1 MEAVAAQAVLLI
13 IFVGNGI
20 GVCLGGHGLVESGV
34 KDDDHRD
41 LFAEDLAAG
50 AHGDEAG
57 GVVQRGEVREV
68 VDGLHDLVVNQHRLG
83 EFFSAVDAAV
93 ADGRN
98 FRDVVNNL
106 VLAGGQQVHNLGKS
120 LGMGREVGF
129 VFDFGAGGELVAD
142 KAAGSDPFA
151 VALGNDLFILHIDE
165 LILHRGAA
173 RVDDKNLHG
182 SLEPPLTFCTVREK
196 NAAKRRYFLTGIF
209 LSSIIL
215 YNFQKFK
222 WK

>member
-1 MEAVAAQAVLLI
+1 MDWKDLLKRRESCRVYRDQPVPRTVLDLSLI
-13 IFVGNGI
+13 HIY
-20 GVCLGGHGLVESGV
+20 
-34 KDDDHRD
+34 
-41 LFAEDLAAG
+41 
-50 AHGDEAG
+50 
-57 GVVQRGEVREV
+57 
-68 VDGLHDLVVNQHRLG
+68 
-83 EFFSAVDAAV
+83 
-93 ADGRN
+93 
-98 FRDVVNNL
+98 
-106 VLAGGQQVHNLGKS
+106 
-120 LGMGREVGF
+120 
-129 VFDFGAGGELVAD
+129 FGAGGELVAD

-151 VALGNDLFILHIDE
+151 VALGNDLFILHIEE